1 MEKIAI
7 IADSTC
13 DLTKNII
20 DEFNINVLPFRIIY
34 KDREYKDG
42 VDINPEYVYSSLKNE
57 SPTTSLPSM
66 QDMHTLYERLID
78 EGYTHVIA
86 ITLSSGLSGVFNAVK
101 LVSHDY
107 KDKIETYVYDTK
119 TISLGEGFILQEVG
133 KMVKAGVKFE
143 DIIKE
148 LPNLRSRVK
157 LFFVFETLEYLI
169 RGGRIGK
176 VSGTIGEL
184 LNIKPIV
191 SVGDDGKYFTYAK
204 VRGRK
209 QSLNRIIDLGKEMI
223 DKNCKIC
230 IMDGQAKVEAE
241 KIYKSIK
248 EYSDKLN
255 KGCVELLGTISPV
268 AGVHSGPGF
277 VGIGAIQL

>member
-7 IADSTC
+7 ITDSAC
-13 DLTKNII
+13 DLTNNII
-20 DEFNINVLPFRIIY
+20 DAFNINVLPFRIIY
-34 KDREYKDG
+34 KDREYRDG
-42 VDINPEYVYSSLKNE
+42 VDIDPEYVYNSLKTE
-57 SPTTSLPSM
+57 QPTTSLPSM
-66 QDMHTLYERLID
+66 QDMYTLYERLVY
-78 EGYTHVIA
+78 EGYTHAIA
-86 ITLSSGLSGVFNAVK
+86 ITLSSGLSGVFNALK
-101 LVSHDY
+101 LVSHEY
-107 KDKIETYVYDTK
+107 KDKIQSCIYDSK
-119 TISLGEGFILQEVG
+119 SISLGEGAILQEVG
-133 KMVKAGVKFE
+133 KMVKDGVKFD
-143 DIIKE
+143 DIVNE
-148 LPNLRSRVK
+148 LPNLRSKIK

-209 QSLNRIIDLGKEMI
+209 QSLKKIIDIGKEMI

-230 IMDGQAKVEAE
+230 IMDGQAKAEAE

-277 VGIGAIQL
+277 VGIGAIEL